1 MEFKKYQ
8 LILEFEEVNRPLTQ
22 IEKKSLAIYSIEYLK
37 TGLDSLEREYCS
49 KRYTRWN
56 LMN

>member
-8 LILEFEEVNRPLTQ
+8 LILEFEEANRALTQ

-37 TGLDSLEREYCS
+37 VGLDSLEREYCS
-49 KRYTRWN
+49 RRYAR
-56 LMN
+56 

>member
-1 MEFKKYQ
+1 MEFRKYQ
-8 LILEFEEVNRPLTQ
+8 LILEFEEANRPLTQ

-37 TGLDSLEREYCS
+37 MGLDSLEREYCS